1 MIFTAARQTPTK
13 WLMIGELHKFAWM
26 AVRAHGLEA
35 LGLGFSVLVRNMRR
49 LIKNS
54 GRHFAASYFKECQ
67 RIMNKW
73 LARDLTGVTDVIS
86 VRCSRRG
93 LPLLIPGELRRLI
106 LERGD
111 GVSRLVFKAVVTI
124 LSVYRVMGLRPIRKV
139 GSIIDPFT
147 GSCQTLPAREL
158 RRVIALL
165 PRVKPKLSAGWH
177 FSRSAGPSL
186 NNATLGCV

>member
-13 WLMIGELHKFAWM
+13 WLMVGEFHKFAWM
-26 AVRAHGLEA
+26 AVRAHGLET
-35 LGLGFSVLVRNMRR
+35 LGLGFSVLVRNMRH

-73 LARDLTGVTDVIS
+73 LARDPTGIGIIS
-86 VRCSRRG
+86 VRCSRSG

-106 LERGD
+106 LVRGD
-111 GVSRLVFKAVVTI
+111 GASRLVFKAVVTI
-124 LSVYRVMGLRPIRKV
+124 LSVYRVMGLRPIRKI
-139 GSIIDPFT
+139 GPIIDPFS
-147 GSCQTLPAREL
+147 GNSQTLPTREL